1 MEKQPIYLDNFELA
15 LQMKMAGFDKEC
27 FFRALNHNF
36 YEPVTRKNYEN
47 LHILYGYVK
56 IVATH
61 YFSPACFSG
70 SKETLYLPTLGEIDL
85 PEYISIVREQKS
97 YYVYCNNN
105 LLLQEILN
113 TELPNKNTFKTELE
127 ARAHAWI
134 WANQKKEVKNE
145 K

>member
-85 PEYISIVREQKS
+85 PDFISIRKVWHFEGCYR
-97 YYVYCNNN
+97 YAFVNDLTNNPVDDN
-105 LLLQEILN
+105 WHLS
-113 TELPNKNTFKTELE
+113 ELE
-127 ARAHAWI
+127 ARCYAWL
-134 WANQKKEVKNE
+134 WTKQNE
-145 K
+145 KES

>member
-15 LQMKMAGFDKEC
+15 LQMKEAGFDKEC
-27 FFRALNHNF
+27 AHEADF
-36 YEPVTRKNYEN
+36 YSEHYN
-47 LHILYGYVK
+47 
-56 IVATH
+56 IVWNKSH
-61 YFSPACFSG
+61 VERYRYHGCVFDV
-70 SKETLYLPTLGEIDL
+70 LQLPTLGEIDL

-113 TELPNKNTFKTELE
+113 TELPNKNTFTTELE